1 MTRVVSQNTMSNV
14 RDQHGRIRPLATV
27 LVAVVAVYIG
37 EQVWLKK
44 VQPHQRPILPAS
56 TIPSTDIAAPVF
68 KDGAV
73 NGTFDPAAQ
82 LVHVPASPYA
92 GLLTEIDIMI
102 HQGKLSEAHRK
113 LDALAPEALSD
124 VTVRMN
130 VATLWNNV
138 GVAQAR
144 AAGEMAPGTAAFK
157 TAVTINPRNATAYM
171 NLVLAYWESKNAA
184 LTTDMLEEAARLIPE
199 DPMPHIILAER
210 LIEKDDLSS
219 ATAHLEQARMR
230 SADFPQSQAYLQSQ
244 IDSIER
250 ARQSE
255 QKFHSRDSSHFT
267 VKYDGGEDYEVW
279 TRVLEILEEAYR
291 DIGRQLGRYPS
302 KPLLVVLHTRETFQS
317 ATGGPAW
324 SDGLYDPSLGRIKI
338 PTRGALTDQAWLT
351 RVLRHEYVHA
361 VLDDWLQGRRLPQ
374 WLNEGLAMQLAND
387 APPDIPDFVR
397 GDVRLIKLSVLE
409 GPWVGLSSQQ
419 AVVAYLEGNSA
430 TKYLVERY
438 GIGPVRDL
446 LDRVSKGE
454 PFPAAFEDR
463 IFISYEEFERRW
475 VDNLNLALQSGRT

>member
-1 MTRVVSQNTMSNV
+1 MAAFYLGQHFWPSKVRPRETPSPAPVS
-14 RDQHGRIRPLATV
+14 IA
-27 LVAVVAVYIG
+27 
-37 EQVWLKK
+37 
-44 VQPHQRPILPAS
+44 PID
-56 TIPSTDIAAPVF
+56 TAAPVP
-68 KDGAV
+68 KDREVIA
-73 NGTFDPAAQ
+73 TLDAAQ
-82 LVHVPASPYA
+82 PLPRPASPHTV
-92 GLLTEIDIMI
+92 LLTEIDVMI
-102 HQGKLSEAHRK
+102 RQGKLDEAHRK
-113 LDALAPEALSD
+113 LHALVPDVLSELAG
-124 VTVRMN
+124 RIN
-130 VATLWNNV
+130 VATLWNNL

-171 NLVLAYWESKNAA
+171 NLVLAYWESKSTA
-184 LTTDMLEEAARLIPE
+184 LTTEMLEEAVRLVPD

-219 ATAHLEQARMR
+219 ATGHLEEARVR
-230 SADFPQSQAYLQSQ
+230 SAGFPQSQAYLKSQ

-255 QKFHSRDSSHFT
+255 QKFRTRDSSHFT

-279 TRVLEILEEAYR
+279 IRVLEILEDTYR

-361 VLDDWLQGRRLPQ
+361 VLDDWLEGRRLPQ

-387 APPDIPDFVR
+387 APPDIPAFVR
-397 GDVRLIKLSVLE
+397 GEVRLIKLNVLE
-409 GPWVGLSSQQ
+409 APWGGLSSQQ
-419 AVVAYLEGNSA
+419 ALIAYLEGNSA
-430 TKYLVERY
+430 TKYLLERY
-438 GIGPVRDL
+438 GIEPVREL

-454 PFPAAFEDR
+454 AFPAAFQDR

-475 VDNLNLALQSGRT
+475 IDHLNLTLENGRT